1 MVVSRDT
8 VNSAM
13 NNTQYYKQRF
23 SAIFYVCSYLTFLFS
38 LSLLIPILLC
48 VIYKERDITAFLITF
63 GITFAIG
70 TFGRLKKGGDDIQ
83 LRGRDGFLVVVIFW
97 VLFSLMSAMP
107 FLLDKH
113 LHFSV
118 ADAIFEG
125 VSGITTTGASVI
137 AHVDGTAKAILY
149 YRAQLNFL
157 GGLGIIVLATAVF
170 NSLGIGGYKV
180 YLSETP
186 GPLKEDKLT
195 PKLADTAKHLW
206 LIYMVL
212 AILCA
217 GAYYLA
223 GMNAF
228 DAICHSLATIALGGF
243 STHTNSLGYF
253 HSSSIE
259 MVGGI
264 FSLIAGVNFALYF
277 MAVNRRSL
285 KAIWEDEEFRFFITI
300 AFALAGFTILS
311 LYLTHSYDFKD
322 AFVHGFF
329 QSASMMTD
337 NGLMA
342 NDINQWPTYV
352 MVLLLASSFFG
363 GCVGS
368 TCGGIKAIRF
378 LILYK
383 RSELE
388 LKQLINPRAVFL
400 LKLANTKVSERVT
413 NSVYGLFF
421 IYLLFA
427 GLFTWLMLAL
437 GYDLKSSFGT
447 VAACMNNMGIGY
459 GVTIS
464 TFSHLSDTAKWIMSA
479 AMLFGRLEIFPI
491 LIVFSRSFW
500 QL

>member
-1 MVVSRDT
+1 MIK
-8 VNSAM
+8 NAK
-13 NNTQYYKQRF
+13 YYEGRF
-23 SAIFYVCSYLTFLFS
+23 SAIFYICSYLIFLFS
-38 LSLLIPILLC
+38 LSLIIPIILC

-63 GITFAIG
+63 AITFSIG
-70 TFGRLKKGGDDIQ
+70 FFGRFTKRSTDIR

-107 FLLDKH
+107 FLLDRH
-113 LHFSV
+113 LNFSV

-137 AHVDGTAKAILY
+137 SQVDGTAKAILY

-170 NSLGIGGYKV
+170 NSLGIGGSKV

-206 LIYMVL
+206 FIYVAL
-212 AILCA
+212 AVVCA
-217 GAYYLA
+217 LSFYAA

-228 DAICHSLATIALGGF
+228 DAICHSLATVALGGF
-243 STHTNSLGYF
+243 STHSASLGYY

-259 MVGGI
+259 MVGGV
-264 FSLIAGVNFALYF
+264 FSLLAGVNFALYF
-277 MAVNRRSL
+277 LAVNRRSL
-285 KAIWEDEEFRFFITI
+285 KAIWQDAEFRFYLSV
-300 AFALAGFTILS
+300 ALAVAAFTILS
-311 LYLTHSYDFKD
+311 LYLTHTYSFQE

-337 NGLMA
+337 NGLMT
-342 NDINQWPTYV
+342 NDIDKWPTYV
-352 MVLLLASSFFG
+352 MILLLASSFFG

-383 RSELE
+383 RSDLE
-388 LKQLINPRAVFL
+388 LRQLINPRAIYL
-400 LKLANTKVSERVT
+400 IKLGNNRVSERVT

-421 IYLLFA
+421 VYLMFA
-427 GLFTWLMLAL
+427 GIFIWVMLAL
-437 GYDLKSSFGT
+437 GYDLKSAFGT

-459 GVTIS
+459 GVTGS
-464 TFSHLSDTAKWIMSA
+464 TFGTLSDSAKWVMSA

-500 QL
+500 QP